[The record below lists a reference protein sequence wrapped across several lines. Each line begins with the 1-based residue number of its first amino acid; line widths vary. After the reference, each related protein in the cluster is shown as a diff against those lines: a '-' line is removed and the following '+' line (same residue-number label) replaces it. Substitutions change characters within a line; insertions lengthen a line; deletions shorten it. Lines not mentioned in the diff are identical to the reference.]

1 MSHLKVPD
9 ADTQVPWPKTI
20 LWLMPI
26 LWKHITCSTTCCF
39 SLLLIL
45 RKSAAA
51 KECSERYFEEI
62 FNNENHQCR
71 KHTACSILE
80 YDHLPEYFGDPEDKG
95 RFSFTYTIESPES
108 AAGERKTEPFKLVRT
123 SFYLWNELTLL
134 ANIFGALGLTIGFSI
149 IGAMEWLTDKLT
161 GLLGKAKFKRKAVT
175 STPCPQVF

>member
-1 MSHLKVPD
+1 MLHNL
-9 ADTQVPWPKTI
+9 
-20 LWLMPI
+20 LFL
-26 LWKHITCSTTCCF
+26 

-45 RKSAAA
+45 WKSAAA

-80 YDHLPEYFGDPEDKG
+80 YDHQYESFGDVSEDKG
-95 RFSFTYTIESPES
+95 RYSFSYTIESPES

-123 SFYLWNELTLL
+123 SFYLWNDLTLL
-134 ANIFGALGLTIGFSI
+134 ANVFGALGLTIGFSI
-149 IGAMEWLTDKLT
+149 IGAMEWLTDKIT
-161 GLLGKAKFKRKAVT
+161 GLLATFKRKAVA